1 MVLNTLY
8 TACGVLLGFVFMSI
22 MPKINALTKR
32 GNDLALTL
40 RELEDAYGL
49 SYERVK
55 RLAGLPGFPLVE
67 GVVIPSDFDLWR
79 RGLSQHQLAHEA
91 PKHHVGHTAYG
102 QAR

>member
-1 MVLNTLY
+1 MRICVY
-8 TACGVLLGFVFMSI
+8 
-22 MPKINALTKR
+22 MPKIDALTKR
-32 GNDLALTL
+32 GSDLALTL

-79 RGLSQHQLAHEA
+79 RERIQHQLAHEA
-91 PKHHVGHTAYG
+91 PKHHVGHTAYAP
-102 QAR
+102 AR

>member
-8 TACGVLLGFVFMSI
+8 TACEVLRTNVIISI
-22 MPKINALTKR
+22 MPKISPLTKR
-32 GNDLALTL
+32 ESDLALTL

-67 GVVIPSDFDLWR
+67 GVVIPSDFDFWR
-79 RGLSQHQLAHEA
+79 RERIQHQLAHEA
-91 PKHHVGHTAYG
+91 PKHHVGHTAYAP
-102 QAR
+102 AR

>member
-1 MVLNTLY
+1 
-8 TACGVLLGFVFMSI
+8 
-22 MPKINALTKR
+22 MPKVNALTKR
-32 GNDLALTL
+32 GSDLALTL
-40 RELEDAYGL
+40 RELEEAYGL

-79 RGLSQHQLAHEA
+79 RGLNQHQLAHEA

-102 QAR
+102 QARLNG